1 LVLKKW
7 YNQNGFPKNK
17 VSDITIDATGFLQST
32 TLEGLVR
39 LINPLLPFTMNQML
53 QVSIPA
59 ILQT

>member
-1 LVLKKW
+1 LVLKNW
-7 YNQNGFPKNK
+7 NNQNGLPKNK
-17 VSDITIDATGFLQST
+17 VSYITIDVTGFLYST

-53 QVSIPA
+53 QVFIPA